1 MVTNEHEQ
9 TNVAVHAAS
18 DGPVL
23 IADRLRKVVGDGALA
38 VTAVDEVSLHVERG
52 ELVAIVGP
60 SGSGKSTLLSMLG
73 ALSTPTAGTVL
84 IDGVDPGDLD
94 ERGRSALRAR
104 RIGFVFQR
112 PTLVPFLTVTENV
125 VLAGQIARRDDG
137 AARKRTGRL
146 LAALDL
152 EDRAGHRPAALSGGE
167 LQRVALARALLNDPV
182 VVLADEPT
190 ANLDAERGRAVVEL
204 LVDHTREEGRAGVL
218 VTHDASVAA
227 VADRTLHLLDGRLVE
242 RDGDRLGS

>member
-1 MVTNEHEQ
+1 MVTNGQEQ
-9 TNVAVHAAS
+9 ADDGVHAPSA
-18 DGPVL
+18 GPVL

-52 ELVAIVGP
+52 ELLAIVGP
-60 SGSGKSTLLSMLG
+60 SGSGKSTLLAMLG
-73 ALSTPTAGTVL
+73 ALSTPTAGTVV
-84 IDGVDPGDLD
+84 IDGIYPGDLE
-94 ERGRSALRAR
+94 ERDRSALRAG

-112 PTLVPFLTVTENV
+112 PALVPFLTVTENIL
-125 VLAGQIARRDDG
+125 LAGQIAG
-137 AARKRTGRL
+137 AAEATARERAGRL
-146 LAALDL
+146 LAVLDL
-152 EDRAGHRPAALSGGE
+152 GDRSGHRPAALSGGE

-190 ANLDAERGRAVVEL
+190 ANLDAERGRAVVAL
-204 LVDHTREEGRAGVL
+204 LAEHTREEGRAGVL

-242 RDGDRLGS
+242 A